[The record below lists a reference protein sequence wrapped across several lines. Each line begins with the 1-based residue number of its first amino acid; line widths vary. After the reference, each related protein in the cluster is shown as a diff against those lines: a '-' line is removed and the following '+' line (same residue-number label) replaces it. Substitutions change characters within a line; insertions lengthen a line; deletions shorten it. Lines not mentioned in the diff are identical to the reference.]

1 MTKYA
6 LMLDSQPSMRT
17 KDSNGFLHIA
27 LTPISKAT
35 VNPYL
40 GSEIAGSEEQGW
52 KADKIYYGLRPAEEL
67 EKAAKTF
74 DGLPVLLEHHPTD
87 AENLPKEWVVG
98 SVGTDGKFEKPYLK
112 NSMTITDAQAI
123 QYIEDG
129 TAKEISCSYRFTPEF
144 KSGEFTES
152 DGSKVHYDFVMRDI
166 EGNHV
171 ALVPEGRAGRDV
183 RVADS
188 NEFINKATNEE
199 RRTYMSFDEFIEKFF
214 PDADEAKKAEIKAE
228 FEKLVPKEDAATF
241 AEGVKY
247 GEELEK
253 EEPKKLDSEHES
265 EGMKKAEDG
274 EEEVAEVE
282 EVEDGDEETEEVE
295 EEVTDE
301 DMPVDEAN
309 LDEMMK
315 DPKFKAAFEM
325 GVKYGEKREKADPK
339 RIDADHERE
348 GMEKAL
354 GEDSIKRIE
363 TRITAKLR
371 AINAAAKKVRPM
383 VGEIAEPFAFD
394 SAEAVY
400 KFALEKTGRNVK
412 KYPASAYEGMVDMA
426 LETKPSYAV
435 SDSAV
440 SGEISEADEY
450 MKALKAI
457 RK

>member
-1 MTKYA
+1 MNNYNIV
-6 LMLDSQPSMRT
+6 LDAKPSMRT

-40 GSEIAGSEEQGW
+40 GSEIAGSEEHGW
-52 KADKIYYGLRPAEEL
+52 KPDKIYYGLRPEEEL

-74 DGLPVLLEHHPTD
+74 NGLPVLLEHHPID
-87 AENLPKEWVVG
+87 ADNPAKEWVVG

-129 TAKEISCSYRFTPEF
+129 TAKEISCSYRFNPEF
-144 KSGEFTES
+144 KSGEYTEL
-152 DGSKVHYDFVMRDI
+152 DGSKVHYDFIMRDI

-199 RRTYMSFDEFIEKFF
+199 RRTYMSFDEFIDKFF
-214 PDADEAKKAEIKAE
+214 PDADDAKKAEIKAE

-274 EEEVAEVE
+274 EDVAEAEEVVDPDE
-282 EVEDGDEETEEVE
+282 EVEAVE

-301 DMPVDEAN
+301 ELPVDEDN
-309 LDEMMK
+309 LDELMK

-339 RIDADHERE
+339 RIDSDHERE

-354 GEDSIKRIE
+354 GKDSMKKIHDSVM
-363 TRITAKLR
+363 AKMR
-371 AINAAAKKVRPM
+371 GINSAAKKVRPL
-383 VGEIAEPFAFD
+383 VGEISDPFAFD
-394 SAEAVY
+394 SAEAIY
-400 KFALEKTGRNVK
+400 KFALEKNGIAVK
-412 KYPASAYEGMVDMA
+412 KYPASAYAGMVDVMCSNRPAMA
-426 LETKPSYAV
+426 
-435 SDSAV
+435 SDSAMIG
-440 SGEISEADEY
+440 GELDDSMGKY
-450 MKALKAI
+450 MKALNKI